1 MYRAVQPSSQSSFII
16 CPSPP
21 ERSLVPCGNH
31 SPCHLGP
38 VYLLMFLPF
47 QHSPGSYM
55 ESFKNCTKTYF
66 CDLCWYMEL
75 QFISTAASHS
85 IYEYVCVGSCFWRRL
100 LECFLL
106 AALYIQLSM
115 GQTQGSDPAYW
126 ALGFVHFQLCI
137 QCPWERCLCVSL
149 LWVLANT
156 LNCQTSCCGPVVS
169 DSLWPHGLQ
178 HATVCVLHYPL
189 EFAQIHVHWGSV
201 AI

>member
-1 MYRAVQPSSQSSFII
+1 MTVSFRCFSTIKNLI
-16 CPSPP
+16 K
-21 ERSLVPCGNH
+21 VYI
-31 SPCHLGP
+31 LG
-38 VYLLMFLPF
+38 VKDKWKEF
-47 QHSPGSYM
+47 GGG
-55 ESFKNCTKTYF
+55 
-66 CDLCWYMEL
+66 
-75 QFISTAASHS
+75 
-85 IYEYVCVGSCFWRRL
+85 VCVGSCFWRRL

-126 ALGFVHFQLCI
+126 VLGFVHFQLCI
-137 QCPWERCLCVSL
+137 QYPWERCLYASL

-156 LNCQTSCCGPVVS
+156 LNCQISCCCGLVVS